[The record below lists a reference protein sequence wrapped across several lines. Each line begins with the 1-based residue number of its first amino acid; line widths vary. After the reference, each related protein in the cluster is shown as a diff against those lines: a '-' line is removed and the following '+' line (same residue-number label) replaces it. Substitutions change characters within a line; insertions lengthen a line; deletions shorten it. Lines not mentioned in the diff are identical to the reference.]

1 MFKLVD
7 IAVGLDFAP
16 GAKSIKADVEEICFG
31 TMGKTE
37 PGHGLTRRHGRVELL
52 TDALENIALGNA
64 ADVAFI
70 DGDPQRGDLSF
81 VSLFLTLQNPQ
92 RCANELHWRSRNA
105 RSQPFA
111 AQIGQAHRSN

>member
-64 ADVAFI
+64 ADVAYACYFSC
-70 DGDPQRGDLSF
+70 R
-81 VSLFLTLQNPQ
+81 
-92 RCANELHWRSRNA
+92 EA
-105 RSQPFA
+105 RFA
-111 AQIGQAHRSN
+111 ADY